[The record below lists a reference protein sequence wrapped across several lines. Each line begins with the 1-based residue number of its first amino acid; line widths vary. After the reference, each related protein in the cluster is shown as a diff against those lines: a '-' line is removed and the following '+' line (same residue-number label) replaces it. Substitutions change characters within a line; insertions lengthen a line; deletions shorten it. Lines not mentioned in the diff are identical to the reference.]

1 MPHVVRFSASLDAD
15 LLERF
20 DQATGRRG
28 YSNRS
33 EALRDLIR
41 DALVREEWQGDAEIV
56 GTVTLVYDHHT
67 RELADRL
74 TRTQHDH
81 HDIILS
87 AMHVHLDHDN
97 CLEVIAVQG
106 RASVVQ
112 SVADA
117 LVGTRGVKHGKLTA
131 TTTGRTLR

>member
-1 MPHVVRFSASLDAD
+1 MGNIVRFSASLEAE
-15 LLERF
+15 LLNQFEK
-20 DQATGRRG
+20 ASHRRG

-41 DALVREEWQGDAEIV
+41 DSLVRDEWEGDQEIV

-67 RELADRL
+67 RELSDHL
-74 TRTQHDH
+74 THIQHDH

-97 CLEVIAVQG
+97 CLEVVAVKG

-112 SVADA
+112 RIADS
-117 LVGTRGVKHGKLTA
+117 LVGTRGVKHGRLTA
-131 TTTGRTLR
+131 TTTGKKLV

>member
-1 MPHVVRFSASLDAD
+1 MPNTVRFSASLDAD
-15 LLERF
+15 LMARF
-20 DQATGRRG
+20 EQSTARRG

-41 DALVREEWQGDAEIV
+41 DALVREEWEDDAEIV

-81 HDIILS
+81 HDVILS
-87 AMHVHLDHDN
+87 ALHVHLDHDN
-97 CLEVIAVQG
+97 CLEVIAVKG
-106 RASVVQ
+106 RASTVQ
-112 SVADA
+112 AVADS

-131 TTTGRTLR
+131 TTTGKRLH

>member
-1 MPHVVRFSASLDAD
+1 MPNVVRFSASLDAD

-20 DQATGRRG
+20 DQATERRG

-97 CLEVIAVQG
+97 CLEVIAVKG

-112 SVADA
+112 AVADS
-117 LVGTRGVKHGKLTA
+117 LVGTRGVKHGRLSA
-131 TTTGRTLR
+131 TTTGKRLR

>member
-1 MPHVVRFSASLDAD
+1 MSRVVRFSASLDGELMA
-15 LLERF
+15 RF
-20 DQATGRRG
+20 EQATLRRG

-41 DALVREEWQGDAEIV
+41 DSLVREEWEGDEEIV

-74 TRTQHDH
+74 TRMQHDH
-81 HDIILS
+81 HDVILS
-87 AMHVHLDHDN
+87 ALHVHLDHDN

-106 RASVVQ
+106 RASLVQ
-112 SVADA
+112 SLADG

-131 TTTGRTLR
+131 TTTGKRLR

>member
-1 MPHVVRFSASLDAD
+1 MSRVVRFSASLDGELMA
-15 LLERF
+15 RF
-20 DQATGRRG
+20 EQATLRRG

-41 DALVREEWQGDAEIV
+41 DSLVREEWEGDEEIV

-74 TRTQHDH
+74 TRMQHDH
-81 HDIILS
+81 HDVILS
-87 AMHVHLDHDN
+87 ALHVHLDHDN
-97 CLEVIAVQG
+97 CLEVITVQG
-106 RASVVQ
+106 RASLVQ
-112 SVADA
+112 SLADG

-131 TTTGRTLR
+131 TTTGKRLR

>member
-1 MPHVVRFSASLDAD
+1 MGNIVRFSASLEAE
-15 LLERF
+15 LLDKFEE
-20 DQATGRRG
+20 ASHRRG

-41 DALVREEWQGDAEIV
+41 DSLVREEWEGDQEIV

-67 RELADRL
+67 RELSEHL
-74 TRTQHDH
+74 THIQHDH

-87 AMHVHLDHDN
+87 AMHVHLDRDN
-97 CLEVIAVQG
+97 CLEVVAVKG

-112 SVADA
+112 RIADS
-117 LVGTRGVKHGKLTA
+117 LVGTRGVKHGRLTA
-131 TTTGRTLR
+131 TTTGKTLV

>member
-1 MPHVVRFSASLDAD
+1 MPNVVRFSASLDAD

-20 DQATGRRG
+20 DQATERRG

-112 SVADA
+112 AVADA

>member
-1 MPHVVRFSASLDAD
+1 MPNVVRFSASLDAD

-20 DQATGRRG
+20 DQATERRG

-97 CLEVIAVQG
+97 CLEVIAVKG

-112 SVADA
+112 GVADA
-117 LVGTRGVKHGKLTA
+117 LVGTRGVKHGRLTA
-131 TTTGRTLR
+131 TTTGRMLR

>member
-1 MPHVVRFSASLDAD
+1 MPPVVRFSASLDAD

-112 SVADA
+112 AVADA

>member
-1 MPHVVRFSASLDAD
+1 MPNVVRFSASLDAN
-15 LLERF
+15 LLDRF
-20 DQATGRRG
+20 DQATTRRG

-74 TRTQHDH
+74 TRIQHDH

-87 AMHVHLDHDN
+87 VMHVHLDHDN
-97 CLEVIAVQG
+97 CLEVIAVKG

-112 SVADA
+112 TIADA

>member
-1 MPHVVRFSASLDAD
+1 MPRVVRFSASLDAA

-20 DQATGRRG
+20 DDATGRRG

-97 CLEVIAVQG
+97 CLEVIAVKG

-112 SVADA
+112 AVADA
-117 LVGTRGVKHGKLTA
+117 LVGTRGVKHGRLTA
-131 TTTGRTLR
+131 TTTGRTLC